1 MMVESFS
8 RNRSLEIAKEA
19 IRHIV
24 RLEQSGAPPS
34 YEVWYHYAAGDI
46 PQLNETIDGIVDKSG
61 RVTEFEI
68 DEIRRRYLRPSNMP
82 ERLKAIGQTFND
94 EVEQVLGM
102 VEEAIVAN
110 DALGTNL
117 AAARH
122 RVIPSIDRQSLRLV
136 IESII
141 LATKEAQIENGKLG
155 ARLIET
161 RQNVAELQEHLDLVR
176 LESLTDPLT
185 GVANR
190 RYFDQFL
197 SRALSEA
204 ERTQTPISLLL
215 ADIDHFKR
223 FNDEHGHQIGD
234 QVLRLIAAALKQTVK
249 GQDFVARYGGEEFA
263 VVLPNSSEHQARAV
277 AENIRRA
284 VAAHEIIKRPD
295 GANLGRVTVSI
306 GVAKLS
312 AGMNIQS
319 LVEAADACLYAAKRN
334 GRDRVV
340 VESDMAEGTT
350 KEF

>member
-1 MMVESFS
+1 MVESFS

-117 AAARH
+117 AAAQH

-204 ERTQTPISLLL
+204 ERAQTPISLLL

-334 GRDRVV
+334 GRDCVV